1 MANIFSSL
9 FNKST
14 ARVKSTVPRLNAIRD
29 WEEKLKDYSFDQI
42 KSRVNEMKSELK
54 VLVDVI
60 PPKQRLS
67 LKKIN
72 RRESFPENEKIIQS
86 KLMEFLPEFYAM
98 MSESF
103 YRTMGFRYHDVQLQA
118 GILLAQGQLLVEQ
131 YTGEGK
137 TMTFMLPL
145 ALYSLAGR
153 GSHLVTVNNY
163 LTKVGGEYAGHV
175 LSNLGLSV
183 GMIVPEGSYKFIT
196 DDKILTYKDADAVKM
211 RELQK
216 MSIDAM
222 SGLNL
227 IETTKRE
234 AYACDVTYATNNEL
248 GFDYLRDNMIWDLNN
263 LSQRELYFCI
273 IDEADSILI
282 DEARTPLI
290 ISAVPSDA
298 DTEKYSKFA
307 DAVRDLVEDVDYK
320 VDYKARSVML
330 TEEGTTKVEN
340 FLEIDNAWEDFRVA
354 YHLENALRA
363 KSLFHKDDEY
373 VIKNGNIYIVDEF
386 TGRVLEGRRYSEGLH
401 QAIEAKEKVEIKQE
415 SRTYATITF
424 QNFFRLY
431 KVLAGG
437 SGTVMTESEE
447 FYKIYGVDAVVIPT
461 NKKNIRIDFPDRVYK
476 NQNAKFN
483 AVIEEI
489 KDMHK
494 IGRPVLV
501 GTTSVEKSEILSAM
515 LDKEGIPHQVLNAK
529 FHEQEARIVAD
540 AGKKFAVTV
549 ATNMAGRGTDIIIG
563 GGSRGDAAYQEIASL
578 GGLHVIGT
586 ERHDSRRIDN
596 QLRGRTARQ
605 GEPGSTRFYSS
616 MDDQIMRVLG
626 GEIMAKFMN
635 LTRVPDDIP
644 IEFGMIT
651 RQIETAQKRVEGM
664 NFDSR
669 KRVVEYD
676 DVMNQHREIF
686 YSRRRNALDAAE
698 NAAGK
703 FVEVD
708 RVIDT
713 SLLEN
718 QDLKQSYQE
727 RIQVAFEETKA
738 IVTNLVKNEVNEI
751 VQNYLPEGAKFDSD
765 EVQEFLKRIDH
776 ILPLAIIA
784 NHLNVK
790 SKDSLTDFLTEN
802 FNSPEIDPQD
812 YIKNVI
818 EEIIQNKIEVF
829 DKDLPSVVKMIF
841 LETLDKQWV
850 DHLEIMKDVKDS
862 ISLQGY
868 AQKDPL
874 IEYKNAAYGM
884 FDSFINR
891 VNVEIAQKFFLL
903 VKNERV
909 VSPAQ
914 VAQITTNQNEIED
927 ILTGDREFISD
938 DSIEGVRLDSE
949 KSKIEAA
956 RKKLAGQLK
965 TNAESNS
972 VNTVGKRVKFGRND
986 KVNVKYKDGRVLND
1000 VKYKKVEADVEG
1012 GLAEVV

>member
-1 MANIFSSL
+1 MANFFSSL
-9 FNKST
+9 FDKS
-14 ARVKSTVPRLNAIRD
+14 AGKIKSTVSKLNAIRD
-29 WEEKLKDYSFDQI
+29 WETKLKEMSFEDMQKRVTEMRSEI
-42 KSRVNEMKSELK
+42 KL
-54 VLVDVI
+54 LIDVI
-60 PPKQRLS
+60 PSKQRLS

-72 RRESFPENEKIIQS
+72 RRESFPENEKIVQNKI
-86 KLMEFLPEFYAM
+86 MEFLPEFYGM
-98 MSESF
+98 MNESF
-103 YRTMGFRYHDVQLQA
+103 RRTMGFSYHDVQLQA

-153 GSHLVTVNNY
+153 GAHLVTVNNY

-183 GMIVPEGSYKFIT
+183 GMVLPEGSLKYIS
-196 DDKILTYKDADAVKM
+196 DDKILIYKGADAVKN
-211 RELQK
+211 REVQK

-222 SGLNL
+222 AGVNL
-227 IETTKRE
+227 AECSKRD
-234 AYACDVTYATNNEL
+234 AYSCDVTYATNNEL

-282 DEARTPLI
+282 DESRTPLI

-307 DAVRDLVEDVDYK
+307 DAVRELEEEVDYK
-320 VDYKARSVML
+320 VDHKSRSVTL
-330 TEEGTTKVEN
+330 TEEGTTKVEKI
-340 FLEIDNAWEDFRVA
+340 LEIENAWEDFRVA

-363 KSLFHKDDEY
+363 KSLFHNNDEY
-373 VIKNGNIYIVDEF
+373 VIKNGNVYIVDEF

-401 QAIEAKEKVEIKQE
+401 QAIEAKERVEIKQE

-431 KVLAGG
+431 KVLCGG

-461 NKKNIRIDFPDRVYK
+461 NRKNVRKDFPDRVYK
-476 NQNAKFN
+476 NQVAKFN
-483 AVIEEI
+483 AVIAEI
-489 KDMHK
+489 KEMNK

-501 GTTSVEKSEILSAM
+501 GTTSVEKSEIVSAM
-515 LDKEGIPHQVLNAK
+515 LDKEGIAHQVLNAK

-563 GGSRGDAAYQEIASL
+563 GGSRGDSAYQEISDV

-626 GEIMAKFMN
+626 GDIMAKFMN
-635 LTRVPDDIP
+635 LTKVPDDIP
-644 IEFGMIT
+644 IEFGIIT
-651 RQIETAQKRVEGM
+651 KQIETAQKRVEGM

-686 YSRRRNALDAAE
+686 YSRRRNTLDTTE
-698 NAAGK
+698 NAKGI

-713 SLLEN
+713 SLIEN
-718 QDLKQSYQE
+718 QSLKEKYAE
-727 RIQVAFEETKA
+727 RIHLTAEESKQ
-738 IVTNLVKNEVNEI
+738 IIISLINNQIEEVILNH
-751 VQNYLPEGAKFDSD
+751 LPEGGKFST
-765 EVQEFLKRIDH
+765 EEIQGFLKKLDAVVPTAMLVN
-776 ILPLAIIA
+776 ILDLRSSDSIVDYITSEF
-784 NHLNVK
+784 
-790 SKDSLTDFLTEN
+790 SK
-802 FNSPEIDPQD
+802 PEIDPQD
-812 YIKNVI
+812 FVGDAVKK
-818 EEIIQNKIEVF
+818 IINKKIEDF
-829 DKDLPSVVKMIF
+829 GKDLPAVVKMIF

-891 VNVEIAQKFFLL
+891 VNAEIAQKFFLL
-903 VKNERV
+903 VRSSQAIAK
-909 VSPAQ
+909 Q
-914 VAQITTNQNEIED
+914 AQISTNADEIAD
-927 ILTGDREFISD
+927 VLTGDREFMADGSLP
-938 DSIEGVRLDSE
+938 SIKLDSE
-949 KSKIEAA
+949 KNKIEQA
-956 RKKLAGQLK
+956 RKRLAGQLK
-965 TNAESNS
+965 TN
-972 VNTVGKRVKFGRND
+972 VDLNTGNTIAGKNIKFGRND
-986 KVNVKYKDGRVLND
+986 KVSVKYKDGRIEKE
-1000 VKYKKVEADVEG
+1000 VKYKKVEADVEA
-1012 GLAEVV
+1012 GLAEVI